1 MQPGWVLRVPYFWGG
16 TRVLSTNHWLKKSIW
31 CMPHATT
38 LVFAF
43 LLAERRR
50 CRYETLLQ
58 WREHL
63 HRYSM
68 LQTSATLHCPEV
80 LVSNRKIWAAITLFP
95 LTISR
100 QPARTLVTNLLRAGK
115 TGYTAEWKHFT
126 RYVTERWR
134 RCTCWVC
141 YPINITWY
149 KPQWITAIDMSRE
162 TSRPLW
168 ACSLSLTWSRCT
180 LVTLAFMLCVVCLFM
195 FINLCSQLSGVECSA
210 TISLW

>member
-1 MQPGWVLRVPYFWGG
+1 MSDYLFTSGDRPLGFLYLPGWVFRVPYFWGG

-115 TGYTAEWKHFT
+115 TGVHCRVKTFHTIRHRALT
-126 RYVTERWR
+126 TLYV
-134 RCTCWVC
+134 
-141 YPINITWY
+141 
-149 KPQWITAIDMSRE
+149 
-162 TSRPLW
+162 
-168 ACSLSLTWSRCT
+168 LSLLSNQHHLVQAPMDYGDRHVKGNQSTTMGLFPIIDVIT
-180 LVTLAFMLCVVCLFM
+180 LYARNVSVYFVRCLF
-195 FINLCSQLSGVECSA
+195 VHVY
-210 TISLW
+210 